1 MAWGVRDA
9 VIRKHGSLDHS
20 TTENHLNIGMSHL
33 NTVSFEFFYIIIII
47 CTCRS
52 ITRSYYR
59 NSVGVLIV
67 FDITK
72 RKSYENVCGWLT
84 ESKQHIEPHN
94 AVYVIVGQKSDLD
107 EERQVT
113 SREGRLFA
121 ETNGLRYFETS
132 AKTGVN
138 IEEAFL
144 SLAKDI
150 YKLLEDGKITVEEG
164 WDGVKN
170 GFARPKEPFHLV
182 EGEAESGGCC

>member
-1 MAWGVRDA
+1 M
-9 VIRKHGSLDHS
+9 
-20 TTENHLNIGMSHL
+20 
-33 NTVSFEFFYIIIII
+33 EFFIKYFF
-47 CTCRS
+47 CTYRS